1 MRINHVAVI
10 CRDLEAA
17 RQFFVRYFEVQSG
30 ELYHNPRTGLSSYFL
45 SFPDGGSRLEIMTYP
60 RTETAFI
67 SENQTG
73 FSHLAIGLGRR
84 ESVDLLTRRLDNDG
98 FRVIS
103 GPRVTGDGYYE
114 SVVEGPEHLRLEL
127 TE

>member
-10 CRDLEAA
+10 CRDLEAT
-17 RQFFVRYFEVQSG
+17 RQFFVRYFEVLSS
-30 ELYHNPRTGLSSYFL
+30 ELYHNPRTGLRSYFL
-45 SFPDGGSRLEIMTYP
+45 SFSDGGSRLEIMTYP
-60 RTETAFI
+60 RTETAYV

-73 FSHLAIGLGRR
+73 FHHLAISVGRR
-84 ESVDLLTRRLDNDG
+84 EKVDLLTRRLDNDG
-98 FRVIS
+98 FHVVS
-103 GPRVTGDGYYE
+103 GPRITGDGYYE